1 MRVDRLTM
9 GMPAAVEIA
18 DADANPEDIDA
29 AFRRFADIDARFST
43 YKSGSEISRI
53 NRRELKEKDL
63 SDDMRLIF
71 ELAEETKIE
80 TNGYFDI
87 RHPDGTVDPSGI
99 VKGWAI
105 LSVADLLAERGYEN
119 FYVNVGSD
127 VEVRGENA
135 EHKPWSVGIRNPFE
149 KDTFAKVVR
158 LSNRGI
164 ATSGTAERGH
174 HIWNPH
180 APGAPI
186 AGGIVSLTVI
196 GPNVYEADR
205 FATAAFAMGK
215 DGIVFIDQTRGF
227 EGYAITE
234 EKTATMTRGFSEYV
248 A

>member
-1 MRVDRLTM
+1 M
-9 GMPAAVEIA
+9 GMPASIEIA
-18 DADANPEDIDA
+18 DENVDLEDVEVVFA
-29 AFRRFADIDARFST
+29 YFADIDARFST

-53 NRRELKEKDL
+53 NRRELKEKDW

-71 ELAEETKIE
+71 ELAEKTRID

-87 RHPDGTVDPSGI
+87 NHPDGTLDPSGI

-105 LSVADLLAERGYEN
+105 WTAAELLAARGYKN

-127 VEVRGENA
+127 VEVRGKNA
-135 EHKPWSVGIRNPFE
+135 EQEPWSVGIRNPFD
-149 KDTFAKVVR
+149 KNTLAKIVQ
-158 LSNRGI
+158 LSDKGI
-164 ATSGTAERGH
+164 ATSGNYERGS

-180 APGAPI
+180 APENPI
-186 AGGIVSLTVI
+186 AGIVSLTVI

-205 FATAAFAMGK
+205 FATAAFAMGR
-215 DGIVFIDQTRGF
+215 DGIVFIDGIPGL
-227 EGYAITE
+227 EGYMITD